1 MKFSPEIL
9 DELRSISPV
18 LAGIEKV
25 NTFSVPD
32 GYFDTLSINALKNI
46 NTQSFN
52 TAFAAPEGYF
62 DNLSNE
68 ILNKIRLS
76 ETNDAAQELKDLSPM
91 LYAIQNENVFDVPA
105 DYFANLSDNILEKVS
120 ARSQAKVVEIKRK
133 DSVWRM
139 AVAAVVTGAIA
150 VSSLMVFNTKK
161 TDAEKGENYVS
172 AITEASHFKNE
183 QQIDAGIASL
193 SDDEII
199 KYLEKTGNDLDNE
212 TLTKSINDKALPELT
227 DYLID
232 DKTLD
237 SYLNNI
243 EKNSKN

>member
-9 DELRSISPV
+9 EELGNISPV
-18 LAGIEKV
+18 LAGIEKI
-25 NTFSVPD
+25 NTFSVPE
-32 GYFDTLSINALKNI
+32 GYFDTLSIDIFKSINDQSPNA
-46 NTQSFN
+46 
-52 TAFAAPEGYF
+52 AFSVPEGYF
-62 DNLSNE
+62 ANLSNE
-68 ILNKIRLS
+68 ILNKIKLS
-76 ETNDAAQELKDLSPM
+76 ESDPAQELKDLSPM

-105 DYFANLSDNILEKVS
+105 GYFANLSDTILERVHP
-120 ARSQAKVVEIKRK
+120 QAKVIDIKRN

-139 AVAAVVTGAIA
+139 AVAAVVTGVIA
-150 VSSLMVFNTKK
+150 VSSLMVFNTKNTADK
-161 TDAEKGENYVS
+161 NEMPLS
-172 AITEASHFKNE
+172 AYIIEASHFKNE

-199 KYLEKTGNDLDNE
+199 KYLEKTGNDADNE
-212 TLTKSINDKALPELT
+212 ILTKSINDKALPEPT

-232 DKTLD
+232 DNTLD